1 MGRQNFNDG
10 QEILF
15 SDLNTISSRI
25 EKLMYDRVF
34 LELLQRK
41 KNSFFGDSFKVI
53 FTGATAATVKKG
65 IGFQEDLTVVQ
76 AEPVQRPLFRAADVN
91 INFAAPDSSD
101 DRIDI
106 VVVKHSLVDGVTG
119 SRKFKD
125 NSTQVITNETLVLE
139 KDWEAI
145 INVITGTPAGS
156 PVAPSVPAGFLK
168 VGTALITASVGMAN
182 QSNITDNRSLLPFA
196 SSASPTAGEEWDS
209 IVGDT
214 AIIGVNQPDLKTALD
229 NGAIGHKILVLRDE
243 ALTAIPQVNFAKME
257 IHFKRGV
264 TFSKSGVTTG
274 LKISANDCRIVG
286 GRWLDFDTAGDEGI
300 QVDGGV
306 LRTVFEGGPRF
317 NNCDTNIDDS
327 GTDTYIPIDF
337 TE

>member
-15 SDLNTISSRI
+15 QDLNTITSRI

-53 FTGATAATVKKG
+53 FTGANAATVKKG

-76 AEPVQRPLFRAADVN
+76 AEPVQRQLFRVADVN

-106 VVVKHSLVDGVTG
+106 VVVKHALVDGVTAL
-119 SRKFKD
+119 RKFKD
-125 NSTQVITNETLVLE
+125 NTTQVITNEDLVLE
-139 KDWEAI
+139 KDWETI
-145 INVITGTPAGS
+145 INVVTGTPSGS
-156 PVAPSVPAGFLK
+156 PAVPATPAGFIS
-168 VGTALITASVGMAN
+168 VSECLITASIGMAN
-182 QSNITDNRSLLPFA
+182 QTNITDKRSLLPFA
-196 SSASPTAGEEWDS
+196 SSASPTGGEEWDS

-214 AIIGVNQPDLKTALD
+214 SIIGVNQPDLKSALD
-229 NGAIGHKILVLRDE
+229 NGAIGHKILVLEDE
-243 ALTAIPQVNFAKME
+243 TIDAIPQVNFANME
-257 IHFKRGV
+257 IHYKRGV
-264 TFSKSGVTTG
+264 TFTKGSVTTG

-300 QVDGGV
+300 QVDSGV